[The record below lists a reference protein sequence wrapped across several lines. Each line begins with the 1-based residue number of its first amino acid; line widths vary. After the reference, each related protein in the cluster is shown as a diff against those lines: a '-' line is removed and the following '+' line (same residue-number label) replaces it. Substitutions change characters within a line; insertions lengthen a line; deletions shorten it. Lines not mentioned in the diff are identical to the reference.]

1 MIGFDADDEER
12 QRLEG
17 IPEEKAELEL
27 PEAHGGLDLE
37 NEVISIPTTCP
48 ACGAPAQANFKQVNI
63 PFFKEIIIMANLCDE
78 CGEKSN
84 EIKAGMGFEPF
95 GEKLI
100 LNLNGNKQGN
110 IEHKCDLA
118 RDVLISDNRRLGS
131 QEFDFEMG
139 R

>member
-1 MIGFDADDEER
+1 MGFAQADEDRQVLEEIKEEDEG
-12 QRLEG
+12 LK
-17 IPEEKAELEL
+17 I

-48 ACGAPAQANFKQVNI
+48 SCGAPAQANFKQVNI
-63 PFFKEIIIMANLCDE
+63 PFFKEIIIMANVCDE

-100 LNLNGNKQGN
+100 LSLNGNKQGN
-110 IEHKCDLA
+110 IEHK
-118 RDVLISDNRRLGS
+118 
-131 QEFDFEMG
+131 F
-139 R
+139 